1 MLYNTHVQN
10 KLNSIAGKEPVI
22 LGIETSCDD
31 TSVAVLRGE
40 REVLSLCTNS
50 QIMIHREFGGV
61 VPEIASRNH
70 VKNIVPVTL
79 AALEEAKLKP
89 ADIDAIAITSSPG
102 LLGALLSGLNF
113 AKGLAF
119 SLGIPYIG
127 VNHICGHISANYLSN
142 KDLKPPFICLVAS
155 GGHSQVVHV
164 KSYSSYEILGG
175 TCDDAAGESLDK
187 VARLLGLPY
196 PGGPALEELAI
207 EGNEKAYDFKSDFNK
222 SRNPNFSFSGVKTA
236 VMNLIENS
244 KARGTELNK
253 ADIAA
258 SFQRAVMEA
267 LAYKT
272 MLAARSV
279 EANTIAIAAG
289 LSANTRLRKMLTR
302 LCDKS
307 GLKFVM
313 PEMKYCMDNGA
324 MENFFGRLKVEMFY
338 GEKFESVNAF
348 IEKLNEYIYYY
359 NNERIST
366 KLKGMSP
373 VQYRTHSLAI

>member
-142 KDLKPPFICLVAS
+142 EDLKPPFICLVAS

-196 PGGPALEELAI
+196 PGGPALEELAL

-279 EANTIAIAAG
+279 EANTIAIAG
-289 LSANTRLRKMLTR
+289 GVSANTRLRKMLTR
-302 LCDKS
+302 LCDKY

-324 MENFFGRLKVEMFY
+324 MIACTGYHMLMEGNISALDLDAKAS
-338 GEKFESVNAF
+338 GEFAKRKIV
-348 IEKLNEYIYYY
+348 
-359 NNERIST
+359 
-366 KLKGMSP
+366 
-373 VQYRTHSLAI
+373 